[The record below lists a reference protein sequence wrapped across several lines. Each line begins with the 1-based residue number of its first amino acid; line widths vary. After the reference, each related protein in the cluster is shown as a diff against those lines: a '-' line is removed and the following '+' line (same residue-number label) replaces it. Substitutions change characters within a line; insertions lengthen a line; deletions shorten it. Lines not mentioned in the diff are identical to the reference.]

1 MVYARNR
8 VESDPTLI
16 KDTIGMGYIFYNTSI
31 STEYGNVSV
40 NTIRR
45 DYGMAIGE
53 DKIYDKSEPATEYFD
68 ALVFRSSS
76 SRITGLLFSV
86 CHALRTVK

>member
-16 KDTIGMGYIFYNTSI
+16 KDTIDMGYIFYNTSI

-45 DYGMAIGE
+45 DYGMATSA
-53 DKIYDKSEPATEYFD
+53 DAKFD
-68 ALVFRSSS
+68 IADARRRPENRSLTTRPTTRSM
-76 SRITGLLFSV
+76 SR
-86 CHALRTVK
+86 AWAAW